1 MGKSYIGIDCGLEGG
16 VGVVDDVGN
25 LKCKAVMPISKA
37 GKGRMINIIK
47 LRELLLSFSCLNE
60 RNIFIIENPGGH
72 APSASGLRSM
82 TYSFAVA
89 ETIVNLLSV
98 EGVNLSYATV
108 MSRKWQSEFWTR
120 PQMAKGAKFD
130 TKSAALAALEKIFPN
145 RDWTANDRCRKAHD
159 GIVDAVLLAEYGR
172 RMNY

>member
-1 MGKSYIGIDCGLEGG
+1 MRKSYIGFDCGLEGG
-16 VGVVDDVGN
+16 IGVVDNIGN
-25 LKCKAVMPISKA
+25 LKYKAVMPISKA
-37 GKGRMINIIK
+37 GKGRMINIIG
-47 LRELLLSFSCLNE
+47 LRKLLLSFVTD

-89 ETIVNLLSV
+89 ETVVNLLSV

-120 PQMAKGAKFD
+120 PQMAKGSKFD
-130 TKSAALAALEKIFPN
+130 TKSAALAAVEKIFPN